1 VKKNAARNWAR
12 FLSLRGDGVRE
23 LEAYLSNAHSDKL
36 RVDAAK
42 ALLQFG
48 VSVESFDV
56 AESMSN
62 EERDKVNEILKKVSE
77 SKQN

>member
-1 VKKNAARNWAR
+1 
-12 FLSLRGDGVRE
+12 
-23 LEAYLSNAHSDKL
+23 L

-56 AESMSN
+56 AESMSD